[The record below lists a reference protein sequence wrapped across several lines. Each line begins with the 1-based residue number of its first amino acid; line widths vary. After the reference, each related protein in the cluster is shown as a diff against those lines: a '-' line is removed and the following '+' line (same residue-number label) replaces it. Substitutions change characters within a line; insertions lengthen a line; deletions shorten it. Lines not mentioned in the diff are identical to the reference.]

1 MNKIQAQQKR
11 KMRVRA
17 RLKTLPVDRP
27 RLTVNRTNRHIYAQV
42 IDDKAGHTLAAASS
56 LEEAFTAADRLGTDK
71 AAAKEV
77 GKLIAERAVKAGVT
91 EIRFDRGPYIFHG
104 RIAALAE
111 GAREGGL
118 VF

>member
-1 MNKIQAQQKR
+1 MNKIAARHKR
-11 KMRVRA
+11 KLRVRA
-17 RLKTLPVDRP
+17 RLKTLPMERP

-42 IDDKAGHTLAAASS
+42 IDDQAGHTLAAASS
-56 LEEAFTAADRLGTDK
+56 LEEAFTSAKRIGADVD
-71 AAAKEV
+71 AAKEI
-77 GKLIAERAVKAGVT
+77 GKMIAERAVKAGVT
-91 EIRFDRGPYIFHG
+91 QIRFDRGGYIFHG